1 MIILQNRREAK
12 KYAENLVKASF
23 VKHTLHRT
31 TFSEQ
36 CYFAFT
42 DDVSSI
48 GKIYFLLIHL
58 VNCFKVYTIL
68 GDSDMQG

>member
-1 MIILQNRREAK
+1 MISKTIFQNRREAK

-36 CYFAFT
+36 CYFAFA
-42 DDVSSI
+42 DDATISSS
-48 GKIYFLLIHL
+48 K
-58 VNCFKVYTIL
+58 C
-68 GDSDMQG
+68 